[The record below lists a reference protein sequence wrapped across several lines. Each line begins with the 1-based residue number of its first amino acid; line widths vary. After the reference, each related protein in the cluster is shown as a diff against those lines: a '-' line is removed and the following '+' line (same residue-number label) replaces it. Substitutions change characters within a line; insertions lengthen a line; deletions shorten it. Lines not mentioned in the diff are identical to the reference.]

1 MFASPLGEKVELYS
15 MSGRE
20 ALSRPFVYEVEL
32 LSEDESLDLLAPLG
46 KAASVVCELSG
57 GGAREFNGIVT
68 QFALVGEHG
77 NYAKYRAV
85 MRPWLWFLGQNVLSR
100 VFQPE
105 TVPNVVTAL
114 FRERGF
120 SDFELSIAAGAYRK
134 WDYINQYRESEL
146 NFVSRLLEH
155 EGIHYFFKHEGG
167 KHTMVLADSNAAHKP
182 RPGYERVLYYPP
194 LEDTRRHDEHIEHWT
209 TSREI
214 RQGTFSSAD
223 WDFQQAAIVQAST
236 SAPLKTEMANTEIYE
251 YPGIF
256 DTNDLGDTL
265 VKLRLEEQQVEH
277 EVVQGAGSV
286 RGLGA
291 GVRFAL
297 AQFPRD
303 DQNKEY
309 VVQSAAF
316 EIHVSEFEANSLTES
331 ARPFRFTFS
340 ALDAKRPYRPPR
352 VTKKPVV
359 EGPQTALVVG
369 QENQEIFTDE
379 FGRVKVQF
387 HWDREG
393 KYDENSYAWIRVS
406 QGWAGTQWGAVHLP
420 RVGQEV
426 IVEFLEGDPDRPIV
440 TGRVYNQ
447 ESMPPY
453 TLPDN
458 KTQSGIKSRS
468 TPDGTPD
475 NFNEIRF
482 EDKKGSEELH
492 VQAEKDMST
501 LVKHDR
507 TAEIGRND
515 TLKIHGDQF
524 IHIHGNLS
532 MTVDGVTDSKNPDKD
547 KPIKSSMAVTG
558 AHDMKATDSIA
569 MSAPNKITL
578 TVGGSSIT
586 IVPGSITI
594 SAGGGASITLD
605 ANMLASAK
613 GGGSVKL
620 DANVLAQS
628 KPGSQLKLDGDGLM
642 SSKGGASVKLTTD
655 VTAESNGKSKLTL
668 DANAALK
675 STTGNVTLE
684 GLQVEGKGQMGAKIQ
699 GPTGSVECS
708 AASTDVKGA
717 MVNVNGQAMVSIA
730 GPLVKIN

>member
-1 MFASPLGEKVELYS
+1 
-15 MSGRE
+15 
-20 ALSRPFVYEVEL
+20 
-32 LSEDESLDLLAPLG
+32 
-46 KAASVVCELSG
+46 
-57 GGAREFNGIVT
+57 
-68 QFALVGEHG
+68 
-77 NYAKYRAV
+77 
-85 MRPWLWFLGQNVLSR
+85 
-100 VFQPE
+100 
-105 TVPNVVTAL
+105 
-114 FRERGF
+114 
-120 SDFELSIAAGAYRK
+120 
-134 WDYINQYRESEL
+134 
-146 NFVSRLLEH
+146 
-155 EGIHYFFKHEGG
+155 
-167 KHTMVLADSNAAHKP
+167 
-182 RPGYERVLYYPP
+182 
-194 LEDTRRHDEHIEHWT
+194 
-209 TSREI
+209 
-214 RQGTFSSAD
+214 
-223 WDFQQAAIVQAST
+223 
-236 SAPLKTEMANTEIYE
+236 
-251 YPGIF
+251 
-256 DTNDLGDTL
+256 
-265 VKLRLEEQQVEH
+265 
-277 EVVQGAGSV
+277 
-286 RGLGA
+286 
-291 GVRFAL
+291 
-297 AQFPRD
+297 
-303 DQNKEY
+303 
-309 VVQSAAF
+309 VQSAAY
-316 EIHVSEFEANSLTES
+316 EIHVSEFEANSLIES
-331 ARPFRFTFS
+331 QRPFRFTFS

-352 VTKKPVV
+352 VTTKPVV

-369 QENQEIFTDE
+369 QENQEIFTDAY
-379 FGRVKVQF
+379 GRVKVQF

-406 QGWAGTQWGAVHLP
+406 QAWAGTQWGAVHLP

-453 TLPDN
+453 ALPDN

-482 EDKKGSEELH
+482 EDKKGSEEVH
-492 VQAEKDMST
+492 FQAEKDMTT

-558 AHDMKATDSIA
+558 AHDMKATDSIS

-605 ANMLASAK
+605 ANMLAAAK
-613 GGGSVKL
+613 GGGQMKL
-620 DANVLAQS
+620 DANVVAQS

-684 GLQVEGKGQMGAKIQ
+684 GLAVEGKGTTSAKLGA
-699 GPTGSVECS
+699 GPSSVELSPAS
-708 AASTDVKGA
+708 ADLKGA
-717 MVNVNGQAMVSIA
+717 MVNVNGTGMVSIS